1 MKEKNFLLMASTKG
15 IGFGIAKELVKKNY
29 NIFIGSRNKDSVEK
43 AINELTTFH
52 QGKVFGNILD
62 VNSFDSIKKWFEEAL
77 KIFQNF
83 DGVLINYG
91 GPPTGKFLDFDDK
104 IWQSTFEYMLLNPI
118 RFLKLVY
125 PYLKENSSILF
136 ITSYSVKEPV
146 ENLVLSNVFRSGI
159 TALMKN
165 LTKEWG
171 PKIRLNCLMPG
182 RIDTERIRQ
191 IDFGLAEKEGK
202 SEEEIRKKFESQIP
216 LRKYGSIED
225 IGKIGAFLLSEE
237 SFYINGSSIAA
248 DGGLIRSLF

>member
-1 MKEKNFLLMASTKG
+1 MKEKNFLLMSSTKG
-15 IGFGIAKELVKKNY
+15 IGFGIARELVKKNY
-29 NIFIGSRNKDSVEK
+29 NIFIGSRNQENVQK
-43 AINELTTFH
+43 AIDELISIN

-62 VNSFDSIKKWFEEAL
+62 VNSFDSIQKWFEKAL
-77 KIFQNF
+77 EIFQSF

-146 ENLVLSNVFRSGI
+146 DNLILSNVFRSGI

-191 IDFGLAEKEGK
+191 IDSILAEKEGK
-202 SEEEIRKKFESQIP
+202 SVDEIRKNFESQIP
-216 LRKYGSIED
+216 LKKYGTIEE
-225 IGKIGAFLLSEE
+225 IGKIGAFLLSED
-237 SFYINGSSIAA
+237 SFYINGSSIAV